1 MVMILCDWGQR
12 LHHSDERLPN
22 PFPFSQLNYGHE
34 PKPRVVTKISHLKN
48 ILNFFPQTI
57 DDVTSLKLIK
67 QH

>member
-1 MVMILCDWGQR
+1 MILCDWGQR

-34 PKPRVVTKISHLKN
+34 PKPRVVTKISHLKY

-57 DDVTSLKLIK
+57 DDVTSLKFIK